1 MDETA
6 AILRDTKRSVSDVS
20 SILIS
25 DQDFFEILLNQSK
38 EHKNYSI
45 YVVEVFFLVIDL
57 DDHFKD
63 LRCTVR

>member
-45 YVVEVFFLVIDL
+45 YVVEVFS
-57 DDHFKD
+57 
-63 LRCTVR
+63 